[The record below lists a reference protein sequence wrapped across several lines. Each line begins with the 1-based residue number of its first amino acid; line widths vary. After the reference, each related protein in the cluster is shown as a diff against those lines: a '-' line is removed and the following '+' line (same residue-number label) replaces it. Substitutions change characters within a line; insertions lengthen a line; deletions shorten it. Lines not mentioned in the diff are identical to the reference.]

1 MREQV
6 YAWLV
11 RYLSSEEEN
20 SKDKKMTPKD
30 IQQLLKNENATLFL
44 MIWSIME
51 QKIFDGF
58 MKKKDIDMAA
68 ECFTGYYQ
76 ELDINDIF
84 LHFHRRYQNKET
96 CQHLKHG
103 DKNGKFDEILKMQED
118 KIADKEK
125 MTFLFYVVYR
135 YRNNIFHGNK
145 GIESWS
151 QFTEQI
157 TYCIQ
162 FMTKII
168 DYWPINKGEC

>member
-58 MKKKDIDMAA
+58 MKKKGYRYG
-68 ECFTGYYQ
+68 CRVLYWVLSRTGY
-76 ELDINDIF
+76 
-84 LHFHRRYQNKET
+84 K
-96 CQHLKHG
+96 
-103 DKNGKFDEILKMQED
+103 
-118 KIADKEK
+118 
-125 MTFLFYVVYR
+125 
-135 YRNNIFHGNK
+135 
-145 GIESWS
+145 
-151 QFTEQI
+151 
-157 TYCIQ
+157 
-162 FMTKII
+162 
-168 DYWPINKGEC
+168 

>member
-58 MKKKDIDMAA
+58 MKKRI
-68 ECFTGYYQ
+68 
-76 ELDINDIF
+76 
-84 LHFHRRYQNKET
+84 
-96 CQHLKHG
+96 
-103 DKNGKFDEILKMQED
+103 
-118 KIADKEK
+118 
-125 MTFLFYVVYR
+125 
-135 YRNNIFHGNK
+135 
-145 GIESWS
+145 
-151 QFTEQI
+151 
-157 TYCIQ
+157 
-162 FMTKII
+162 
-168 DYWPINKGEC
+168 